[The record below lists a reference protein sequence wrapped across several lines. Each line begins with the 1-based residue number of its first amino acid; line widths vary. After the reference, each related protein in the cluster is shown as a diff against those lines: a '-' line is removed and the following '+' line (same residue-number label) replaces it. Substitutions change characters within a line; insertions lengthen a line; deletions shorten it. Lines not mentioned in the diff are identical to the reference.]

1 MDQNPPDDAVRVE
14 DPNGEGQ
21 IQIPSILPVLP
32 LRDIVVFPYM
42 IVPLYV
48 NRPTSVQ
55 AVDNALSQN
64 RMILL
69 LSQKNPQDEEPA
81 ADGLYTVGTV
91 GIIMRMLKLPDGRLR
106 ILVQGVM
113 RARVEKLDF
122 SGPYIAGVV
131 DTLREPDAK
140 TPTIKSEALIRNVKS
155 AMENANTLG
164 KSIASEIMVI
174 ISNLDDPGRLAD
186 IVAANLELRVK
197 VAQDVLA
204 QINPLRRLQKVYELL
219 EREIELLQVQQQINA
234 QAKDEID
241 RSQKEYFLRQQLKAI
256 QDELGEGNEFAQ
268 EIKTYR
274 EKAKS
279 AKLTGEAA
287 EEVERQIGRLEKMHP
302 ESAEAAT
309 LRTWLDWLVNLPWS
323 KATKDN
329 LNLVKAQKILD
340 RDHYDLEKVKER
352 IIEHLAVRKI
362 SASNKGPILCFVGPP
377 GVGKTS
383 LGRSIARALG
393 REFVR
398 LSLGGV
404 HDEAEIRGHR
414 RTYVGAMPGRII
426 QGISQAGT
434 RNPVFMMDE
443 VDKIGADFRGD
454 PSSALLEVLD
464 PEQNFSFRDNYL
476 GVAFDLSEVLFI
488 TTANILDTVQPAFLD
503 RMEVITLSG
512 YSEQEKLHI
521 ARRYLIPK
529 QIKEHGLQHGQLRLT
544 DGALLRII
552 NGYTR
557 EAGLRNLERE
567 IARISRK
574 VARRVAEGKKAA
586 VAVTDKNV
594 PDFLGPEKIPR
605 EKLLRRDRVGI
616 VTGLAWTPTGGDVLF
631 VEALAMKGK
640 GALTLTGM
648 LGEVMQESARAAHS
662 WARAHAARLGVPDDF
677 FDTHDFHIHVPEGA
691 IPKDGPSAG
700 VTMATAMVSV
710 CTNRPVRRDL
720 AMTGEI
726 TLRGDV
732 LPIGGIKEKI
742 LAARRASIHR
752 VILPEANRKDVE
764 DLPAFALEDMRFDY
778 VEGVDQL
785 LKLAIHADGAG
796 RENNGRNGKNGRNSK
811 GKKK

>member
-48 NRPTSVQ
+48 NRPTSIQ

-69 LSQKNPQDEEPA
+69 VSQKNPQDEEPA

-113 RARVEKLDF
+113 RARIEKLDY
-122 SGPYIAGVV
+122 SGPYIAAVV
-131 DTLREPDAK
+131 DTLREPEAK
-140 TPTIKSEALIRNVKS
+140 APTIKSEALIRNVKS

-186 IVAANLELRVK
+186 IVAANLDLRVK

-274 EKAKS
+274 EKAQA
-279 AKLTGEAA
+279 AKLKGEAE

-323 KATKDN
+323 KATRDN

-393 REFVR
+393 RQFVR

-476 GVAFDLSEVLFI
+476 GVA
-488 TTANILDTVQPAFLD
+488 
-503 RMEVITLSG
+503 
-512 YSEQEKLHI
+512 
-521 ARRYLIPK
+521 
-529 QIKEHGLQHGQLRLT
+529 
-544 DGALLRII
+544 
-552 NGYTR
+552 
-557 EAGLRNLERE
+557 
-567 IARISRK
+567 
-574 VARRVAEGKKAA
+574 
-586 VAVTDKNV
+586 
-594 PDFLGPEKIPR
+594 
-605 EKLLRRDRVGI
+605 
-616 VTGLAWTPTGGDVLF
+616 
-631 VEALAMKGK
+631 
-640 GALTLTGM
+640 
-648 LGEVMQESARAAHS
+648 
-662 WARAHAARLGVPDDF
+662 
-677 FDTHDFHIHVPEGA
+677 
-691 IPKDGPSAG
+691 
-700 VTMATAMVSV
+700 
-710 CTNRPVRRDL
+710 
-720 AMTGEI
+720 
-726 TLRGDV
+726 
-732 LPIGGIKEKI
+732 
-742 LAARRASIHR
+742 
-752 VILPEANRKDVE
+752 
-764 DLPAFALEDMRFDY
+764 
-778 VEGVDQL
+778 
-785 LKLAIHADGAG
+785 
-796 RENNGRNGKNGRNSK
+796 
-811 GKKK
+811 